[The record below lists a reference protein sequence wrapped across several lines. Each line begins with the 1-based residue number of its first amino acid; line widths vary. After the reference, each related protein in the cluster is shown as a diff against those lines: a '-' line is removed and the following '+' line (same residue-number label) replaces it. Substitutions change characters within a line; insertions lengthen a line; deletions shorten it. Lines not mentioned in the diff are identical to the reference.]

1 MWASR
6 DFACWYS
13 SRTKLEAPSPITKPS
28 RPLVKGATSHARL
41 GVRAHCVN
49 ERKRSEGEG
58 TERRLRGPGN
68 HDVSP
73 AVPEVTHGLANGH
86 VAAGATVG
94 IGGVPTPRSPNSIA
108 VLLWAEPPKPK
119 T

>member
-1 MWASR
+1 
-6 DFACWYS
+6 
-13 SRTKLEAPSPITKPS
+13 
-28 RPLVKGATSHARL
+28 
-41 GVRAHCVN
+41 VN

-58 TERRLRGPGN
+58 TERRLRGPGD
-68 HDVSP
+68 HDICP

-108 VLLWAEPPKPK
+108 VLLWAEPPK